1 MEKTT
6 VLKGTP
12 FFEHGRCTA
21 LNVHFFME
29 PAKRAGVRG
38 GGEG

>member
-1 MEKTT
+1 MERYT
-6 VLKGTP
+6 VVRSRP
-12 FFEHGRCTA
+12 FFEHARPTA